1 LPLSAELAE
10 RLRAL
15 QAPSASEEPVF
26 TNARGRPIKPDNLR
40 NRVLKP
46 AAERAGLEG
55 IGLHTLRH
63 TCASLLIAEGAS
75 MLRLQRWMGHH
86 SAAYTLET
94 YGHLIDGELGNALE
108 LNDLGIQTGGL

>member
-1 LPLSAELAE
+1 MKRPPGSRDPLRGH
-10 RLRAL
+10 RL
-15 QAPSASEEPVF
+15 VF
-26 TNARGRPIKPDNLR
+26 ANGSGRSIKPDNLR

-46 AAERAGLEG
+46 AAERAGLEE

-108 LNDLGIQTGGL
+108 LNDLGIQTGGA